1 MKTLNRKRIRIRTI
15 VQLVFFVWVVVVI
28 SLGAAAERGV
38 VFPFTPSTA
47 SLHAICPFGGVVSA
61 WNLITEGTLVRKIHD
76 SSVVLAAL
84 GVLLAIL
91 FGPVICGWVCP
102 FGTFQEWVGRIGKKI
117 FKRRYNTFVSQKIDR
132 WLRLLRYVVLV
143 WVVVMTS
150 VSATLVF
157 QAYDPYYA
165 LFSFLRSEFSLGGT
179 IILGVVVLLSLFVE
193 RPFCKYAC
201 PYGAFLGLFNKFR
214 IFKIRRNKST
224 CISCSKCNRACPMNI
239 DVQGGEAVTS
249 LQCISCMECTS
260 DRACPV
266 PETVV
271 TGLKLDKVVVS
282 TNKVG
287 LLTAGILVAGIL
299 LSVALGLWNTSS
311 SKQPALIKSGDF
323 AGLANPADIRGSY
336 TYRDVLKSFTIPE
349 TVILQAFQSSSLDER
364 LGDLETLWAS
374 VIPEGM
380 EVGTDSIRL
389 FVSLYTGIP
398 YEAEETTLLPKSA
411 IDVLISEGRNTD
423 PNFERYTRDAVSL
436 PAGLATQPV
445 PVQSKEQTTAFA
457 FTGKTT
463 LGELLDAGYAQEDIE
478 AILGPMKKTDAI
490 KTIAEGQGLNFSDVK
505 AKILEL

>member
-76 SSVVLAAL
+76 SSVVLAVL

-117 FKRRYNTFVSQKIDR
+117 FKRRYNTFVPQKIDR

-271 TGLKLDKVVVS
+271 TGLNLDKVVVS

-287 LLTAGILVAGIL
+287 LLTTGILVAGIL

-423 PNFERYTRDAVSL
+423 PNFERYTRDAVAL
-436 PAGLATQPV
+436 PAGLATQVLPA
-445 PVQSKEQTTAFA
+445 PSNEQSGTLT

-490 KTIAEGQGLNFSDVK
+490 KTIAEKQGLSFSDVK
-505 AKILEL
+505 ARILAL

>member
-1 MKTLNRKRIRIRTI
+1 MLSVPKT
-15 VQLVFFVWVVVVI
+15 V
-28 SLGAAAERGV
+28 
-38 VFPFTPSTA
+38 
-47 SLHAICPFGGVVSA
+47 
-61 WNLITEGTLVRKIHD
+61 
-76 SSVVLAAL
+76 
-84 GVLLAIL
+84 
-91 FGPVICGWVCP
+91 
-102 FGTFQEWVGRIGKKI
+102 
-117 FKRRYNTFVSQKIDR
+117 
-132 WLRLLRYVVLV
+132 
-143 WVVVMTS
+143 
-150 VSATLVF
+150 
-157 QAYDPYYA
+157 
-165 LFSFLRSEFSLGGT
+165 
-179 IILGVVVLLSLFVE
+179 
-193 RPFCKYAC
+193 
-201 PYGAFLGLFNKFR
+201 
-214 IFKIRRNKST
+214 
-224 CISCSKCNRACPMNI
+224 
-239 DVQGGEAVTS
+239 VTS
-249 LQCISCMECTS
+249 L
-260 DRACPV
+260 
-266 PETVV
+266 
-271 TGLKLDKVVVS
+271 KLEKVVVS

-423 PNFERYTRDAVSL
+423 LNFERYTRDAVSL

-490 KTIAEGQGLNFSDVK
+490 KTIAEDQGLNFSDVK

>member
-1 MKTLNRKRIRIRTI
+1 
-15 VQLVFFVWVVVVI
+15 
-28 SLGAAAERGV
+28 
-38 VFPFTPSTA
+38 
-47 SLHAICPFGGVVSA
+47 
-61 WNLITEGTLVRKIHD
+61 
-76 SSVVLAAL
+76 
-84 GVLLAIL
+84 
-91 FGPVICGWVCP
+91 
-102 FGTFQEWVGRIGKKI
+102 
-117 FKRRYNTFVSQKIDR
+117 
-132 WLRLLRYVVLV
+132 
-143 WVVVMTS
+143 
-150 VSATLVF
+150 
-157 QAYDPYYA
+157 
-165 LFSFLRSEFSLGGT
+165 
-179 IILGVVVLLSLFVE
+179 
-193 RPFCKYAC
+193 
-201 PYGAFLGLFNKFR
+201 
-214 IFKIRRNKST
+214 
-224 CISCSKCNRACPMNI
+224 
-239 DVQGGEAVTS
+239 
-249 LQCISCMECTS
+249 
-260 DRACPV
+260 
-266 PETVV
+266 
-271 TGLKLDKVVVS
+271 VS